1 MSIKREWLAEGFE
14 TLSLFTYFQSEERE
28 MGQKRII
35 ITQQGLDKLKS
46 ELEQLLSV
54 QRQEVAEEIKRAR
67 EMGGTENNAEYE
79 DAKNDQ
85 AFVEGRI
92 LALEN
97 IVWNAEV
104 IESPGLPGVVE
115 LGNKVL
121 IQNQDGKI
129 EQFIVV
135 GSAEADPL
143 EGKISNE
150 SPVGR
155 AILGKKID
163 DEVEVQTPSGV
174 LKLLIMEVS

>member
-1 MSIKREWLAEGFE
+1 
-14 TLSLFTYFQSEERE
+14 
-28 MGQKRII
+28 MGQKKII

-46 ELEQLLSV
+46 ELEHLISIR
-54 QRQEVAEEIKRAR
+54 RQEVADEIKRAR

-85 AFVEGRI
+85 SFVEGRI
-92 LALEN
+92 LTLEN

-104 IESPGLPGVVE
+104 IESPSLPDVVE

-129 EQFIVV
+129 EQFTIV

-143 EGKISNE
+143 AGKISNE

-155 AILGKKID
+155 AILGKRID
-163 DEVEVQTPSGV
+163 DEVEVSTPSGV